1 MAFPGRED
9 KEMRKA
15 QFHRGR
21 VPVQRQEERQKPTKK
36 KTKRGCLLGD
46 LIRTEAPPLIAGTGR
61 LRIHVFFPSSRPS
74 LE

>member
-21 VPVQRQEERQKPTKK
+21 VPVQRQQERVKPTKK
-36 KTKRGCLLGD
+36 KRRGYLLGD
-46 LIRTEAPPLIAGTGR
+46 LIGAEAPPLIPGTGSF
-61 LRIHVFFPSSRPS
+61 RIHVFFPSSRPS
-74 LE
+74 PD